1 VAADRIWGK
10 VRQCQVL
17 DEGPEKSHQLFA
29 GREVFLQSHPGARPT
44 VQIAAVARNIGGVT
58 SAAAGFILEDF
69 GFSIIRAMELTT
81 ILNHCYPQPGL
92 VYLKA
97 RFRAAKKALE
107 VSVRPRKTG
116 A

>member
-1 VAADRIWGK
+1 VED
-10 VRQCQVL
+10 
-17 DEGPEKSHQLFA
+17 
-29 GREVFLQSHPGARPT
+29 
-44 VQIAAVARNIGGVT
+44 
-58 SAAAGFILEDF
+58 ILLA
-69 GFSIIRAMELTT
+69 AMELTT